1 MAKPTEQEINNL
13 CRYFAIETNNEFWRL
28 SEKELSSDE
37 KRDILSSAFTS
48 LYHWKQVGNDEN
60 KYLAYLALARAL
72 TINEISEL
80 AVDYATQAY
89 NFFLNTDQQWVS
101 AFTHAI
107 SSHAFLI
114 SGATDKAVSHYNEAR
129 KIGESLEPDDKQ
141 IFVATFN
148 LIPNPEIL
156 TGT

>member
-13 CRYFAIETNNEFWRL
+13 GRYFAIEANNEFWRL

-37 KRDILSSAFTS
+37 KRDILGSAFTS

-72 TINEISEL
+72 TINNISEL
-80 AVDYATQAY
+80 AVDYATEAY
-89 NFFLNTDQQWVS
+89 EFFLNTDQQWIS

-107 SSHAFLI
+107 LSHAFLI
-114 SGATDKAVSHYNEAR
+114 SGISEKAVTHYNEAR
-129 KIGESLEPDDKQ
+129 KIAELLEPEDKQ
-141 IFVATFN
+141 IFDATFN
-148 LIPNPEIL
+148 LIPQPEK
-156 TGT
+156 